1 MVDGQKCEMEQRAH
15 FPLGKITLVWGCEAW
30 RARCCHIWMPHPF
43 SGCCGRCCRMRLGET
58 LTLSKGCHGGDHTE
72 VWLLQPEH
80 FVLVTEPSPAPRRV
94 TCSRTGQGVSCS
106 SCWDAPSQD
115 GEGQSYVIFPQTTG
129 QPGTITT
136 SPGCCRGTPRGS
148 CVYSLIPDFSCL
160 STGRRLAFHLSS
172 ASAPGGELASG
183 IISSISFLLLKPLT
197 LCQGFSPEWKWS

>member
-43 SGCCGRCCRMRLGET
+43 SGCCGRCCRMRLGEIP
-58 LTLSKGCHGGDHTE
+58 TLSKGCHGGDHT
-72 VWLLQPEH
+72 LRFGCCSQNTLFLSLSPLQRPGESLAPGQDK
-80 FVLVTEPSPAPRRV
+80 VCPAHPAEMLHPRMGKGNR
-94 TCSRTGQGVSCS
+94 
-106 SCWDAPSQD
+106 
-115 GEGQSYVIFPQTTG
+115 VIFPQTTG

-136 SPGCCRGTPRGS
+136 SPGCCRGTPRGP

-172 ASAPGGELASG
+172 ASSPGGELASG